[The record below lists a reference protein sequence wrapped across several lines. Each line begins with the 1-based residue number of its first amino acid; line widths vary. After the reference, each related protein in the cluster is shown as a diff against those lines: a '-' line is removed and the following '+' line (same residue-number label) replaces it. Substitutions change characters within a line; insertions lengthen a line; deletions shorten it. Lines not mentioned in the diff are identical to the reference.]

1 MRFELKYGKSNLP
14 LTVKD
19 SDLAGVLMPN
29 DLTVGRTGIDELRR
43 AMENPIGTGRLKSI
57 VKPGE
62 RIVIITSDITRPVPS
77 NLMLPVVL
85 EELEAAGVSRDDITI
100 VFALGS
106 HRKHTEAEKR
116 HLAGDWVYESYRC
129 IDSDPSDC
137 VYAGTTSFGTHVDIF
152 RAVYEADRCICL
164 GNIEYHY
171 FAGYSGGAKALM
183 PGVSSLRAI
192 QANHSKMLMEGA
204 RIGELSANP
213 IRLDIEE
220 AARLVHID
228 FILNVVLDENKQIVK
243 AVAGH
248 YIEAH
253 RAGCEFLDSFYKVRI
268 REQADIVVASAGG
281 YPKDINLYQAQ
292 KALDNA
298 AHAVKPGGVII
309 LVASC
314 SEGYGS
320 EVFKRWIEGAD
331 APEDLIDGIRKRFEL
346 GGHKAA
352 AIAKVKTVCDIY
364 LVSDMPED
372 MARKA
377 FMKPYS
383 SLQKAYDDAAG
394 SLKERKTII
403 MPYGGSTLPVVE

>member
-1 MRFELKYGKSNLP
+1 MHIELKYGKSSLP
-14 LTVKD
+14 LIVKD
-19 SDLAGVLMPN
+19 SDLAGILMPN
-29 DLTVGRTGIDELRR
+29 ALTAHTTGIDELRR
-43 AMENPIGTGRLKSI
+43 AMENPIGTGRLKTI

-62 RIVIITSDITRPVPS
+62 KVAIITSDITRPVPS
-77 NLMLPVVL
+77 NIMLPVVL
-85 EELEAAGVSRDDITI
+85 EELEEAGVSRDDITV

-116 HLAGDWVYESYRC
+116 HLAGDRVYETCRC

-137 VYAGTTSFGTHVDIF
+137 VYAGTTSFGTPVDVF
-152 RAVYEADRCICL
+152 RPVYEANRRICL

-204 RIGELSANP
+204 RTGELSANP

-220 AARLVHID
+220 AAGLVPID

-248 YIEAH
+248 HIKAH
-253 RAGCEFLDSFYKVRI
+253 RAGCDFLDSFYKVKIKER
-268 REQADIVVASAGG
+268 ADIVVASAGG

-298 AHAVKPGGVII
+298 AHAVKPGGAII

-320 EVFKRWIEGAD
+320 EVFKRWIESAV
-331 APEDLIDGIRKRFEL
+331 APEDLTEGIRKRFEL

-352 AIAKVKTVCDIY
+352 AIAKVKAMCDIY

-383 SLQKAYDDAAG
+383 SLQKAY
-394 SLKERKTII
+394 
-403 MPYGGSTLPVVE
+403 